1 MHEPQAPRRI
11 PGPMSARLM
20 KVKQEELPSAAYTLT
35 PIFAAE
41 AHGAQVVDVDGNSYI
56 DFAGGIGVLNV
67 GHTHPKVVQAVVE
80 QVRKFTHTCFHVL
93 PYDSYLKLAA
103 RLNRLAPGAA
113 KKKTLLVNSGAEAVE
128 NAVKIAKYHTG
139 RYALISFEH
148 GYHGRTYLT
157 MSLNGKVAPYR
168 KGFGPG
174 APEIYHLPTP
184 YCYRC
189 PYDKQPDSCGTFC
202 ASRIEHFFAANVDPR
217 TVAAIVCE
225 PVLGEGG
232 FVPFPKDYLAALVAF
247 CRTHGILIIADEIQ
261 TGWGRTGK
269 LFACEHYGLEPDI
282 LVTAKSLAGG
292 LPLAAV
298 VARAEVVESIHPAGL
313 GGTFSGNPVSCA
325 AALAV
330 LEVIEEEGLLE
341 RAEELGR
348 TVRARFKQMQ
358 QRYSLIGDVRGLGAM
373 NALELVKDRT
383 TKEPAPEAVTEVLGF
398 CYEHGLIVLKAGT
411 YNNCIRTL
419 MPLVISN
426 KELAAGLDIL
436 EEGIATVR
444 L

>member
-1 MHEPQAPRRI
+1 MQEENARRQI
-11 PGPMSARLM
+11 PGPESIRLM
-20 KVKQEELPSAAYTLT
+20 QRKQGELPPAAYTLT
-35 PIFAAE
+35 PIFIAE
-41 AHGAQVVDVDGNSYI
+41 AHGAQLVDVDGNRFI

-67 GHTHPKVVQAVVE
+67 GHTHPKVVEAVIA
-80 QVRKFTHTCFHVL
+80 QVRKFTHSCFHVL
-93 PYDSYLKLAA
+93 PYESYVALAA
-103 RLNRLAPGAA
+103 RLNRLAPGDS
-113 KKKTLLVNSGAEAVE
+113 KKKTILVNSGAEAVE

-139 RYALISFEH
+139 RYALVSFEH

-174 APEIYHLPTP
+174 APEVYHLRAP

-189 PYDKQPDSCGTFC
+189 PHDKQPNSCATFC
-202 ASRIEHFFAANVDPR
+202 ASRLEEFFMVNVDPQA
-217 TVAAIVCE
+217 VAAVIFE

-232 FVPFPKDYLAALVAF
+232 FVPFPQAYLAALREF
-247 CRTHGILIIADEIQ
+247 CRAHGILLIADEIQ
-261 TGWGRTGK
+261 TGWGRTGR

-298 VARAEVVESIHPAGL
+298 IARAEVVDGIHPAGL

-330 LEVIEEEGLLE
+330 LEVSEEEGLVK
-341 RAEELGR
+341 RAEEIGTRVRGR
-348 TVRARFKQMQ
+348 FRKMQ
-358 QRYSLIGDVRGLGAM
+358 ERYPLIGDVRGLGAM
-373 NALELVKDRT
+373 NALELVKDRA
-383 TKEPAPEAVTEVLGF
+383 TKEPAPQAVTQVLRH
-398 CYEHGLIVLKAGT
+398 CYEHGLVVLKAGT

-419 MPLVISN
+419 MPLVISDE
-426 KELAAGLDIL
+426 ELAGGLDIL
-436 EEGIATVR
+436 EQAIASAA

>member
-1 MHEPQAPRRI
+1 MHELQAPRRI
-11 PGPMSARLM
+11 PGPMSVKLM

-56 DFAGGIGVLNV
+56 DFGGGIGVLNV

-93 PYDSYLKLAA
+93 PYDAYLQVAA
-103 RLNRLAPGAA
+103 RLNRLAPGDT

-139 RYALISFEH
+139 RYALVSFEH

-174 APEIYHLPTP
+174 APEIYHLPAP

-202 ASRIEHFFAANVDPR
+202 ASRIEEFFTANVDPR
-217 TVAAIVCE
+217 TVAAIIFE

-232 FVPFPKDYLAALVAF
+232 FVPLPKDYLAALVAF
-247 CRTHGILIIADEIQ
+247 CRGHGILIIADEIQ

-330 LEVIEEEGLLE
+330 LEVIEEEDLVK

-348 TVRARFKQMQ
+348 TVRARFAQMQ
-358 QRYSLIGDVRGLGAM
+358 QRYPLIGDFRGLGAM
-373 NALELVKDRT
+373 NALELVKDRV
-383 TKEPAPEAVTEVLGF
+383 TKEPAPEAVTQILRF

-419 MPLVISN
+419 MPLVISDG
-426 KELAAGLDIL
+426 ELAAGLDIL
-436 EEGIATVR
+436 EQGIASVS

>member
-1 MHEPQAPRRI
+1 MEDETSRRQI
-11 PGPMSARLM
+11 PGPESMRLM
-20 KVKQEELPSAAYTLT
+20 QRKQEELPPAAYTLT
-35 PIFAAE
+35 PIFVAE
-41 AHGAQVVDVDGNSYI
+41 AHGAQVVDVDGNRFI

-67 GHTHPKVVQAVVE
+67 GHTHPKVAEAVVA

-93 PYDSYLKLAA
+93 PYESYVALAA
-103 RLNRLAPGAA
+103 RLNRLAPGDS
-113 KKKTLLVNSGAEAVE
+113 KKKTILVNSGAEAVE
-128 NAVKIAKYHTG
+128 NAVKIAKYYTG
-139 RYALISFEH
+139 RYALVSFEH

-174 APEIYHLPTP
+174 APEVYHLPAP

-189 PYDKQPDSCGTFC
+189 PYDKQPDSCATFC
-202 ASRIEHFFAANVDPR
+202 ASRLMEFFTANVDPQA
-217 TVAAIVCE
+217 VAAVIFE

-232 FVPFPKDYLAALVAF
+232 FVPFPRAYLAALRDY
-247 CRTHGILIIADEIQ
+247 CRAHGIVLIADEIQ
-261 TGWGRTGK
+261 TGWGRTGR

-298 VARAEVVESIHPAGL
+298 IARAEIVDGIHPAGL

-330 LEVIEEEGLLE
+330 LEVIEEEGLVS
-341 RAEELGR
+341 RAEEIGERVRGR
-348 TVRARFKQMQ
+348 FRTMQ
-358 QRYSLIGDVRGLGAM
+358 ERYPLIGDVRGLGAM
-373 NALELVKDRT
+373 NALELVIDRA
-383 TKEPAPEAVTEVLGF
+383 TKEPAPQAVTHVLR
-398 CYEHGLIVLKAGT
+398 YSYAHGLVVLKAGT

-419 MPLVISN
+419 MPLVISDA
-426 KELAAGLDIL
+426 ELAAGLDIL
-436 EEGIATVR
+436 EQAIASAVV
-444 L
+444 